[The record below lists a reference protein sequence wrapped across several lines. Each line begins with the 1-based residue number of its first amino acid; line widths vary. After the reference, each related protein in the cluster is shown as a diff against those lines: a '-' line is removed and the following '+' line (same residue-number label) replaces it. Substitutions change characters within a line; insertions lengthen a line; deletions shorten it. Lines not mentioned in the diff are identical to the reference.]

1 MEEQRKPLTIAQRQ
15 KKARQMKRLAPRL
28 ARFRKIKAKRKADKD
43 TLMKRAQKAARN
55 VIRKKVSGGRGEN
68 YSALSPSEKVTIDK
82 LVAKKSA
89 VIQRMAKK
97 LLPKIRKAE
106 MERLKQARG
115 SKNEEFDINEAFD
128 MAIMI
133 EKKNEDDE
141 APKKTKQDPDV
152 KDIPGTQPK
161 KYYKGLSDKE
171 KESRAKQFAKGG
183 DKPDDSPSSYK
194 PAPGDD
200 DAKTKPSKHTK
211 KYKQMFGEG
220 AVEDTRER
228 HKREKEAMKRDHDR
242 EMDQARLQDTREK
255 NQQTESFEINESAKA
270 GLQKKADKSGVPYSI
285 LKKVY
290 DRGMAAWKTGHRPGA
305 TQQQWAYARV
315 NSFLT
320 GGGARKSDNDLWQKA
335 KSAKKSKKESVE
347 LGEAK
352 KISPMPDRVVKGD
365 YYFKDDNMTNNR
377 ARATEFQKKYGG
389 ELRANRAD
397 IRVYFV
403 RNPDKIDAMIASYDP
418 KNEDK
423 GPCWDGYKQVG
434 MKKGKDGKPVPNCV
448 QEAVSPAQQ
457 AAIAI
462 SKKERGEKP
471 KKESANLIPMVEVE
485 MECPPATKD
494 VKLNTK
500 NRDATIKNFNYGP
513 LNVDEPGDYWKDIA
527 KYWKTTE
534 EAAKKSK
541 CGNCVAF
548 DVSPRMKECMPG
560 ETSDEDGV
568 LGYCWMHHFKCHSAR
583 ACHTWAKGGPIKDD
597 KKSYDWQQRAFGK
610 KEKAKNLK
618 AMLGMPK
625 ARPTTQFGEENKL
638 DEVTKPTTAQIRMA
652 KRLKKAGVGK
662 NDDFY
667 LSMMDPETRKKYEP
681 SKRPPPM
688 KVKPPKGKTF
698 NWLRREEA
706 ELEEMPRWLLEPLS
720 KVTRR
725 KGYEAAK
732 KVLADVLARKKKEAG
747 RKGLQ
752 HSIEYYAQQIAKQFD
767 GVDARVLADMIT
779 EQPEKMDAPE
789 IGTDKIKKRFSDM
802 TPGQVD
808 ESYVFAQNE
817 IKIQGAFEHH
827 PTTDFQ
833 EDYLGWVTEDTL
845 EEAEY
850 QGRKVKLRDPFRT
863 PKGPKKFSVYVKNP
877 KTDNVIKVNF
887 GDPDME
893 IKRDDPESRK
903 NFRARHN
910 CDDKTDETTAGYWSC
925 RMWSKG
931 QTVSDLD

>member
-55 VIRKKVSGGRGEN
+55 VVRKKVAGDRGSN

-106 MERLKQARG
+106 MERLKQARS

-128 MAIMI
+128 MVF

-152 KDIPGTQPK
+152 KDMPGTQPK

-171 KESRAKQFAKGG
+171 KEARAKQFAKGD

-228 HKREKEAMKRDHDR
+228 HKREKEALRQQHDS
-242 EMDQARLQDTREK
+242 EMDAARLQDAREK

-335 KSAKKSKKESVE
+335 KGAKKSKKEEVAVE
-347 LGEAK
+347 
-352 KISPMPDRVVKGD
+352 
-365 YYFKDDNMTNNR
+365 N
-377 ARATEFQKKYGG
+377 Q
-389 ELRANRAD
+389 
-397 IRVYFV
+397 
-403 RNPDKIDAMIASYDP
+403 
-418 KNEDK
+418 

-471 KKESANLIPMVEVE
+471 KNEDDFKPHMMYDPKTGKSYKANKPEDHERMAKMGYTHE
-485 MECPPATKD
+485 PPKK
-494 VKLNTK
+494 KLN
-500 NRDATIKNFNYGP
+500 
-513 LNVDEPGDYWKDIA
+513 
-527 KYWKTTE
+527 
-534 EAAKKSK
+534 
-541 CGNCVAF
+541 
-548 DVSPRMKECMPG
+548 
-560 ETSDEDGV
+560 
-568 LGYCWMHHFKCHSAR
+568 
-583 ACHTWAKGGPIKDD
+583 
-597 KKSYDWQQRAFGK
+597 
-610 KEKAKNLK
+610 

-625 ARPTTQFGEENKL
+625 ARPNTQFGEETEL
-638 DEVTKPTTAQIRMA
+638 DEVKKPTTAQIRMA
-652 KRLKKAGVGK
+652 KRLDKAGVGK

-667 LSMMDPETRKKYEP
+667 LSKMDPKTRKKYEP

-698 NWLRREEA
+698 NWLRKEEVEDEGEIKYGNYQTRHFDMCPA
-706 ELEEMPRWLLEPLS
+706 ATALYKDMEVSDKGLRSVKLQDSLFQMEKEVIEKDSATKEDVMAAQNVADEIMAIAKMMGMEKEHGYIQGHVDKIKELATIDEMPRWLLEPLS
-720 KVTRR
+720 KVTHK

-752 HSIEYYAQQIAKQFD
+752 HTIEYYAQQIAKQFD
-767 GVDARVLADMIT
+767 GVDARVLADMVN
-779 EQPEKMDAPE
+779 ESPEKMDAPE

-808 ESYVFAQNE
+808 ESYVFAQDE

-833 EDYLGWVTEDTL
+833 EDYLGWTLEEGTL

-910 CDDKTDETTAGYWSC
+910 CDDKTDETKAGYWSC
-925 RMWSKG
+925 RMWAKG